1 VELESFEGTERAV
14 VSAYTSTVRISG
26 LCAAAVRE
34 NTFKKNQSTKT
45 CELDPAIRTSTIKTR
60 VRRQRTGG
68 MKPRILTLL
77 LGVRAAMAP
86 DVGCEELERR
96 RGEIQEHT
104 LKFVEDGETDQGI
117 CGGRDSRLA
126 KDRAY
131 CVRRTVLVKA
141 GISLHVGGRD
151 VAR

>member
-1 VELESFEGTERAV
+1 
-14 VSAYTSTVRISG
+14 
-26 LCAAAVRE
+26 
-34 NTFKKNQSTKT
+34 
-45 CELDPAIRTSTIKTR
+45 
-60 VRRQRTGG
+60 

-117 CGGRDSRLA
+117 CGGRESRVATCEGSCLL
-126 KDRAY
+126 RASY
-131 CVRRTVLVKA
+131 
-141 GISLHVGGRD
+141 GFGEGWN
-151 VAR
+151 